1 MRHLISAL
9 LVVVGVIHLLP
20 LSGVLGGPRLAALYG
35 IAVDARHLSLIGD
48 FMMAQG
54 DYRPCSRAGMETS
67 TSPLLKMS
75 FETAAAFLVDA
86 TMRGQEDTLESPSA
100 RIVLGR
106 TVDMGTGTFG
116 LRYDMK
122 RAAEL
127 REEMK
132 KNVGVF

>member
-1 MRHLISAL
+1 
-9 LVVVGVIHLLP
+9 
-20 LSGVLGGPRLAALYG
+20 
-35 IAVDARHLSLIGD
+35 
-48 FMMAQG
+48 
-54 DYRPCSRAGMETS
+54 
-67 TSPLLKMS
+67 
-75 FETAAAFLVDA
+75 
-86 TMRGQEDTLESPSA
+86 MRGLEDTLESPSA